1 MTAYGKSVNIQ
12 TNKKN
17 SNVRCTDLTIRDN
30 FNLSEN
36 FSNNN
41 NGSIVMGTVDLKD
54 SLINH

>member
-12 TNKKN
+12 SNKKN
-17 SNVRCTDLTIRDN
+17 QNVRCTELTLRDN

-41 NGSIVMGTVDLKD
+41 NGSIVMGIVDLKD